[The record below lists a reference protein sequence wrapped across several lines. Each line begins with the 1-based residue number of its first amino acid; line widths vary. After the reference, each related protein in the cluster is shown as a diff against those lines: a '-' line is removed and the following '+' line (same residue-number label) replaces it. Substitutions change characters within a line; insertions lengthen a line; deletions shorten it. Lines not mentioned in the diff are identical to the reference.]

1 MITVNVGTEGEGC
14 TLTLLQQKVNVI
26 FFCPGPTFIS
36 SAIFH
41 PQVNCLQVDGFSP
54 LAVAVQQENAEV
66 ISVLLPNWRK
76 TAADFALRLLAAQG
90 QVSSLLGCLVGWLD
104 VLVGIVVLRWGVL
117 RDGSSLVVC
126 IVLSV

>member
-1 MITVNVGTEGEGC
+1 MTMVV
-14 TLTLLQQKVNVI
+14 
-26 FFCPGPTFIS
+26 
-36 SAIFH
+36 
-41 PQVNCLQVDGFSP
+41 QVNCLQVDGFSP

-104 VLVGIVVLRWGVL
+104 VLVGKVVLRWGVL